1 MTDDFTPDPRAEL
14 YLAARARQ
22 AFYEEAAKE
31 ARRKAMVELDRLRV
45 ALVAGGAPVAG
56 VTRLV
61 AATGFSRTSLKKLTE
76 ELNGAKRGRT
86 GKEITRRAERK
97 AKAIAIAIAIAIA
110 AKEADAA

>member
-56 VTRLV
+56 VSRLV
-61 AATGFSRTSLKKLTE
+61 AETGSSRTSLKKLTE
-76 ELNGAKRGRT
+76 DLNGAKPGPA
-86 GKEITRRAERK
+86 GNEITRQAERRAKPTANAIPHALATKK
-97 AKAIAIAIAIAIA
+97 A
-110 AKEADAA
+110 ESP